1 MYGDQRKKNQKK
13 LSLNIP
19 DMPPPRENAPDP
31 RLVALQNRAD
41 EVTDTIMEMDEDGLL
56 DLLDS
61 LSRRWSIHDPP
72 RTFETI
78 VANAFRNFDADMAGD
93 VDHADSGSYG
103 IRYMD
108 AKIHLK
114 ELEAVVLYGKMK
126 ELDMLEDV
134 SIAAK
139 IRRILEM
146 IYYAKKLVISTYR
159 SKISLHERYDID
171 KETDER
177 LSSYSLRFRWL
188 DSPLND
194 MQKLLLYLL
203 DICQERR
210 YRKLGDSLFEPIIL
224 DGNNTQ
230 SYRRVSTI
238 ESFVYGECEKEVQFE
253 AFLQL
258 TSRSGVATSVITQLT
273 KSKDFQLPFLK
284 VSRTHFSFSDG
295 IYSCDDDTFYPY
307 DSTRRIGDHVVCA
320 KFFSSPAMACEH
332 LSWRDIETPNI
343 DRIFRYQGFTR
354 DELLWFY
361 VLAGRMLYDV
371 NTHDGWT
378 VIPFLLGLAGTGK
391 STITDGLIGSLYD
404 RSMVGILGNNM
415 ERQFGLSAIVD
426 SLIYV
431 APEIKKDFSL
441 EQATFQSMVSGESIT
456 VSEKFK
462 TAYSTTFRAPG
473 WLSGNELPAWSDN
486 SGSIRR
492 RLVIFRFDKRV
503 TNMDNELGEKM
514 KRELPRFII
523 KANRAYREMADRHG
537 MKNIWDV
544 ISQEFIEAR
553 DKSMANASI
562 IDSFVRSTKVVYGD
576 GGYMS
581 LPKFRMMLREYGDMN
596 GFEMPRNLDV
606 QHIAGILQK
615 YDITIKRGEHEEDG
629 HIVADDFVYNMKE
642 VAREKP
648 AMMDDFI

>member
-1 MYGDQRKKNQKK
+1 MPPRHENAADQR
-13 LSLNIP
+13 LL
-19 DMPPPRENAPDP
+19 
-31 RLVALQNRAD
+31 ALQSRAD
-41 EVTDTIMEMDEDGLL
+41 DVTNAILDMDEDGLL
-56 DLLDS
+56 ELLDS
-61 LSRRWSIHDPP
+61 LARKWCVHDPP
-72 RTFETI
+72 RSFETI
-78 VANAFRNFDADMAGD
+78 ISNAFSNFDSDTSDD
-93 VDHADSGSYG
+93 VDHADTGSYG
-103 IRYMD
+103 LKFMD

-114 ELEAVVLYGKMK
+114 ELEAVILYGKMK
-126 ELDMLEDV
+126 EMDMLDDL

-139 IRRILEM
+139 IRRVLEM
-146 IYYAKKLVISTYR
+146 IYYAKKLVISTFR
-159 SKISLHERYDID
+159 SKISLHERYDVD

-188 DSPLND
+188 DSQLND

-210 YRKLGDSLFEPIIL
+210 YRKLGDSLFEPIII
-224 DGNNTQ
+224 DGHNTQ
-230 SYRRVSTI
+230 SYKRVSTI
-238 ESFVYGECEKEVQFE
+238 ESFVYSECEKEVQFE

-258 TSRSGVATSVITQLT
+258 TSRSGVATNVITQLT

-284 VSRTHFSFSDG
+284 VSRTHFSFGDC
-295 IYSCDDDTFYPY
+295 IYSCEDDMFYPY
-307 DSTRRIGDHVVCA
+307 DSTRRVGDHIVCA
-320 KFFSSPAMACEH
+320 KFFPDGALVCEDMPWH
-332 LSWRDIETPNI
+332 SIETPNI
-343 DRIFRYQGFTR
+343 DRVFRYQGFTN

-361 VLAGRMLYDV
+361 VLAGRMLYNL

-391 STITDGLIGSLYD
+391 SSITDGLIGSMYD

-431 APEIKKDFSL
+431 GPEIKKDFSL

-462 TAYSTTFRAPG
+462 TAYSTTFLAPG
-473 WLSGNELPAWSDN
+473 WLSGNELPGWSDN

-503 TNMDNELGEKM
+503 TNMDNELSEKM
-514 KRELPRFII
+514 RREMPKFIV
-523 KANRAYREMADRHG
+523 KANRAYRDMAGKHG

-544 ISQEFIEAR
+544 ISSEFVEAR

-576 GGYMS
+576 GGYIS

-596 GFEMPRNLDV
+596 GFEMPKNLDV
-606 QHIAGILQK
+606 QHISGILQK
-615 YDITIKRGEHEEDG
+615 YDISISRGEHEEDG
-629 HIVADDFVYNMKE
+629 QLIQDDFVYNIKE
-642 VAREKP
+642 VTREKN
-648 AMMDDFI
+648 MIVDDFI